1 MEKNEAQKASAWPEE
16 DGDWAEEQPED
27 QDEEEEF
34 EDLILDEAPLPPG
47 GSQFGIP

>member
-1 MEKNEAQKASAWPEE
+1 MKRKGERLAREE